1 MMELLQANWPILLVA
16 LLIGIAIAYLLFVAM
31 RRTSVDA
38 DRTDVLDEGAAPA
51 ARNQALID
59 AEPAATPMAAQPDTP
74 PVPTAVTPP
83 APVAAPLGGAIA
95 PVMAA
100 ATEPAV
106 AADDLTRIKGV
117 GPKLRDMLATHDV
130 TRLDQIAAW
139 TDADI
144 ARIDP
149 QLGRFQGRI
158 ERDNWVEQ
166 AKLLTAGDDAAYEGK
181 FGKQ

>member
-1 MMELLQANWPILLVA
+1 MMELLEANWPVLLVA
-16 LLIGIAIAYLLFVAM
+16 LLIGIAVAYLLFVAM

-59 AEPAATPMAAQPDTP
+59 AEPAATSMAPQS
-74 PVPTAVTPP
+74 AVPP

-95 PVMAA
+95 PVVAA
-100 ATEPAV
+100 ATEPASV

-117 GPKLRDMLATHDV
+117 GPRLRDMLATHDV

-144 ARIDP
+144 ARIDS